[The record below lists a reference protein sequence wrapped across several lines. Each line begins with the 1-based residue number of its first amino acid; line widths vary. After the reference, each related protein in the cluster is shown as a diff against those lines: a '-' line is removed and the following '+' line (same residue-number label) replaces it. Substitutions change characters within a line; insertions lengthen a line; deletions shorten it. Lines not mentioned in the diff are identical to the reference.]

1 LDQIEGLMSRTIIP
15 KADWDRP
22 PHNRWAFQHIRE
34 ILPTA
39 EVWRGDGPV
48 RGFDRAEVDLDQL
61 PVKSLSGID
70 VSLSAFLDETYTDGV
85 VVLRNGA
92 IVYERY
98 LNGMTPRTLH
108 LSQSVAKSTI
118 GMLYGIFAGRGQ
130 IDLSAPLSNYLPE
143 LENTGYR
150 GASVQQVLNMTSGI
164 KFDETYTDPYSDI
177 GQSDVASGWK
187 PVPEGSDPAFK
198 WPTDIWSQ
206 ILGLKEVTRAHG
218 AAFEYRSIET
228 DVLAFCLERVSG
240 KRLPQILSEEIW
252 QKLSMEESANFTVD
266 PAGYAL
272 ASGGLNATLRDY
284 ARFGQMVLENG
295 AGIVPTAYVAD
306 TRKGNPKIFQAPY
319 NIALPEGAYKNQF
332 WIEDHSEQAVMCR
345 GVFGQLIYIS
355 WKYNMVVVKLSSWP
369 DFLNV
374 KYTVATLAAVHRIGA
389 AV

>member
-1 LDQIEGLMSRTIIP
+1 MPHNIIP

-39 EVWRGDGPV
+39 EVWRGSGPV
-48 RGFDRAEVDLDQL
+48 RPLARAEFNLDQL
-61 PVKSLSGID
+61 SVKSLNGID
-70 VSLSAFLDETYTDGV
+70 ISLLAFLDETYTDGL
-85 VVLRNGA
+85 VVLKNGA
-92 IVYERY
+92 VAYERY
-98 LNGMTPRTLH
+98 FNSMTPRTLH

-118 GMLYGIFAGRGQ
+118 GMLYGIFAGRGL
-130 IDLSAPLSNYLPE
+130 IDLNAPLSHYLPE
-143 LENTGYR
+143 LEQTGYR

-164 KFDETYTDPYSDI
+164 TFDETYTDPYSDI

-187 PVPEGSDPAFK
+187 PVPEGSDPKFK

-206 ILGLKEVTRAHG
+206 ICGLKHVTRAHG
-218 AAFEYRSIET
+218 EAFEYRSIET
-228 DVLAFCLERVSG
+228 DVLAFCLERVAG

-252 QKLSMEESANFTVD
+252 QKLGMEESANFTVD
-266 PAGYAL
+266 LAGYAL

-284 ARFGQMVLENG
+284 ARFGQMILDNG
-295 AGIVPTAYVAD
+295 AGIVPAAYVAE
-306 TRKGNPKIFQAPY
+306 TRQGNHEMFQDPY

-332 WIEDHSEQAVMCR
+332 WIEEHSQQAIMCR
-345 GVFGQLIYIS
+345 GVFGQFIYIS

-374 KYTVATLAAVHRIGA
+374 KFTMATLAAVHRIGEA
-389 AV
+389 L

>member
-1 LDQIEGLMSRTIIP
+1 MPHTIIP
-15 KADWDRP
+15 KAEWDRP

-39 EVWRGDGPV
+39 EVWRGVGPV
-48 RGFDRAEVDLDQL
+48 KVLPRAEVDLDKL
-61 PVKSLSGID
+61 TVRSMSDSDI
-70 VSLSAFLDETYTDGV
+70 SLSAFLEETYTDGMV
-85 VVLRNGA
+85 ILKNGA
-92 IVYERY
+92 VAYERY

-118 GMLYGIFAGRGQ
+118 GMLYGIFVGRGT
-130 IDLSAPLSNYLPE
+130 IDLAAPISHYLPE
-143 LENTGYR
+143 LEHTGYR
-150 GASVQQVLNMTSGI
+150 GASLQHVLDMTSGI

-187 PVPEGSDPAFK
+187 PVPSGSDPSFV
-198 WPTDIWSQ
+198 WPSDIWSQ
-206 ILGLKEVTRAHG
+206 ILGLKDVTRAHG

-228 DVLAFCLERVSG
+228 DVLAFGLERVAG
-240 KRLPQILSEEIW
+240 KRLPQILSDEIW
-252 QKLSMEESANFTVD
+252 QKLGMEESANFTVD

-295 AGIVPTAYVAD
+295 AGIVPASYVAE
-306 TRKGNPKIFQAPY
+306 TRKGNHNIFQAPY
-319 NIALPEGAYKNQF
+319 TIALPEGAYKNQF
-332 WIEDHSEQAVMCR
+332 WIEDRSEQAIMCR

-355 WKYNMVVVKLSSWP
+355 WKYNMVLVKLSSWP

-374 KYTVATLAAVHRIGA
+374 KYTIATLAAVAKIGEA
-389 AV
+389 L

>member
-1 LDQIEGLMSRTIIP
+1 MSNTIIP

-22 PHNRWAFQHIRE
+22 PWNRWAFQHIRE

-39 EVWRGDGPV
+39 EVWRGAARPRDLA
-48 RGFDRAEVDLDQL
+48 RAEVQLDHLKVQ
-61 PVKSLSGID
+61 SLAGAE
-70 VSLSAFLDETYTDGV
+70 VTLKAFLDETYTDGL
-85 VVLRNGA
+85 VVLKNGA
-92 IVYERY
+92 IAYERY
-98 LNGMTPRTLH
+98 LNGMTARTLH

-130 IDLSAPLSNYLPE
+130 IDFAAPISRYLPE

-150 GASVQQVLNMTSGI
+150 GATLQQILNMTSGI
-164 KFDETYTDPYSDI
+164 KFDETYTDPLSDI

-187 PVPEGSDPAFK
+187 PVPAGSDPSFK

-206 ILGLKEVTRAHG
+206 IIGLKDVTRAHG

-228 DVLAFCLERVSG
+228 DVLAFCLERVAG

-252 QKLSMEESANFTVD
+252 QKLGMEESANFTVD

-272 ASGGLNATLRDY
+272 ASGGLNACLRDY

-295 AGIVPTAYVAD
+295 AGIVPAAYVAE
-306 TRKGNPKIFQAPY
+306 TRKGDHAIFQAPY

-332 WIEDHSEQAVMCR
+332 WIEDRSEQAIMCR

-374 KYTVATLAAVHRIGA
+374 KYAMATLAAVHEIGK

>member
-1 LDQIEGLMSRTIIP
+1 MPHTIIP

-39 EVWRGDGPV
+39 EVWRGRGPV
-48 RGFDRAEVDLDQL
+48 KVLTRAEVDLDGL
-61 PVKSLSGID
+61 KVKSLSGSDIA
-70 VSLSAFLDETYTDGV
+70 LSAFLDETYTDGL
-85 VVLRNGA
+85 VVLKNGA
-92 IVYERY
+92 VAYERY
-98 LNGMTPRTLH
+98 FNGMTPRTLH

-130 IDLSAPLSNYLPE
+130 IDLSAPLSHYLPE
-143 LENTGYR
+143 LKNTGYR

-187 PVPEGSDPAFK
+187 PVPEGSDPGFK

-206 ILGLKEVTRAHG
+206 IVGLKDVTREHG
-218 AAFEYRSIET
+218 TAFEYRSVET

-252 QKLSMEESANFTVD
+252 QKLGMEESANFTVD

-272 ASGGLNATLRDY
+272 ASGGLNSTLRDY

-295 AGIVPTAYVAD
+295 AGIVTASYVAD
-306 TRKGNPKIFQAPY
+306 TRQGNHEIFQAPY

-332 WIEDHSEQAVMCR
+332 WIEDHTEQAIMCR

-355 WKYNMVVVKLSSWP
+355 WKHDMVLVKLSSWP

-374 KYTVATLAAVHRIGA
+374 KFTMATLAAVKLIGD

>member
-1 LDQIEGLMSRTIIP
+1 MTKPIIP

-22 PHNRWAFQHIRE
+22 PWNRWAFQHIRE

-39 EVWRGDGPV
+39 EVWRGAGPV
-48 RGFDRAEVDLDQL
+48 RDLPRNEIDLDGL
-61 PVKSLSGID
+61 KVRGLAGSE
-70 VSLSAFLDETYTDGV
+70 VSLAAFLDETFTDGLI
-85 VVLRNGA
+85 VLNNGA
-92 IVYERY
+92 IAYECY

-118 GMLYGIFAGRGQ
+118 GMLFGIFSGRGQ
-130 IDLSAPLSNYLPE
+130 IDLRAPLSQYLPE
-143 LENTGYR
+143 LENTGWR

-187 PVPEGSDPAFK
+187 PVPTDCDPKFK

-206 ILGLKEVTRAHG
+206 IVDLKNATRPHG

-228 DVLAFCLERVSG
+228 DVLAFCLERVAG

-252 QKLSMEESANFTVD
+252 QKLGMEESANFTVD

-284 ARFGQMVLENG
+284 ARFGQMVLQNG
-295 AGIVPTAYVAD
+295 AEIVPEAYVVQ
-306 TRKGNPKIFQAPY
+306 TRNGNHKIFPAPY
-319 NIALPEGAYKNQF
+319 NIALPQGAYRNQF
-332 WIEDHSEQAVMCR
+332 WIEDRTEQAIMCR

-355 WKYNMVVVKLSSWP
+355 WKYNMVLVKLSSWP

-374 KYTVATLAAVHRIGA
+374 KFTIATLDAAHRIGA
-389 AV
+389 AL

>member
-1 LDQIEGLMSRTIIP
+1 MTKPIIP

-22 PHNRWAFQHIRE
+22 PWNRWAFQHIRE

-39 EVWRGDGPV
+39 EVWRGAGPV
-48 RGFDRAEVDLDQL
+48 RDLPRNEIDLDGL
-61 PVKSLSGID
+61 KVRGLAGSE
-70 VSLSAFLDETYTDGV
+70 VSLAAFLDETFTDGLI
-85 VVLRNGA
+85 VLNNGA
-92 IVYERY
+92 IAYECY

-118 GMLYGIFAGRGQ
+118 GMLFGIFSGRGQ
-130 IDLSAPLSNYLPE
+130 IDLRAPLSQYLPE
-143 LENTGYR
+143 LENTGWR

-187 PVPEGSDPAFK
+187 PVPTDCDPKFR

-206 ILGLKEVTRAHG
+206 IVDLKNATRPHG

-228 DVLAFCLERVSG
+228 DVLAFCLERVAG

-252 QKLSMEESANFTVD
+252 QKLGMEESANFTVD

-284 ARFGQMVLENG
+284 ARFGQMVLQNG
-295 AGIVPTAYVAD
+295 AEIVPEAYVVQ
-306 TRKGNPKIFQAPY
+306 TRNGNHKIFPAPY
-319 NIALPEGAYKNQF
+319 NIALPQGAYRNQF
-332 WIEDHSEQAVMCR
+332 WIEDRTEQAIMCR

-355 WKYNMVVVKLSSWP
+355 WKYNMVLVKLSSWP

-374 KYTVATLAAVHRIGA
+374 KFTIATLDAAHRIGA
-389 AV
+389 AL

>member
-1 LDQIEGLMSRTIIP
+1 MTKPIIP

-22 PHNRWAFQHIRE
+22 PWNRWAFQHIRE

-39 EVWRGDGPV
+39 EVWRGAGPV
-48 RGFDRAEVDLDQL
+48 RDLPRNEIDLDGL
-61 PVKSLSGID
+61 KVRGLAGSE
-70 VSLSAFLDETYTDGV
+70 VSLAAFLDETFTDGLI
-85 VVLRNGA
+85 VLNNGA
-92 IVYERY
+92 IAYECY

-118 GMLYGIFAGRGQ
+118 GMLFGIFSGRGQ
-130 IDLSAPLSNYLPE
+130 IDLRAPLSQYLPE
-143 LENTGYR
+143 LENTGWR
-150 GASVQQVLNMTSGI
+150 DASVQQVLNMTSGI

-187 PVPEGSDPAFK
+187 PVPTDCDPKFK

-206 ILGLKEVTRAHG
+206 IVDLKNATRPHG

-228 DVLAFCLERVSG
+228 DVLAFCLERVAG

-252 QKLSMEESANFTVD
+252 QKLGMEESANFTVD

-284 ARFGQMVLENG
+284 ARFGQMVLQNG
-295 AGIVPTAYVAD
+295 AEIVPEAYVVQ
-306 TRKGNPKIFQAPY
+306 TRNGNHKIFPAPY
-319 NIALPEGAYKNQF
+319 NIALPQGAYRNQF
-332 WIEDHSEQAVMCR
+332 WIEDRTEQAIMCR

-355 WKYNMVVVKLSSWP
+355 WKYNMVLVKLSSWP

-374 KYTVATLAAVHRIGA
+374 KFTIATLDAAHRIGA
-389 AV
+389 AL